1 MPARE
6 DIKESAGKEVVEA
19 VTAVY
24 SGRRYLSQRIA
35 ENVIEDY
42 VQPRESAVWLQRI
55 EKKCRIHTP

>member
-42 VQPRESAVWLQRI
+42 VQRRESAVWLQRI
-55 EKKCRIHTP
+55 EKNCRIHTP